1 MKTTF
6 KLGFLALLIGSITAV
21 GVASASPQAGRGDR
35 GAAAKAFDTNKDG
48 VLDAAERAAF
58 KAARE
63 ANRGARKAQ
72 MLATFD
78 TNKDGKLD
86 ATERAAMKDAR
97 MSEHFK
103 KLDTDGNGQISLAE
117 FKAGKPKGGMGHHGR
132 HGKGRHGGGDHQRG
146 PGHDRGQMDDGPDG
160 Q

>member
-6 KLGFLALLIGSITAV
+6 KLGFLAVLLGSITAV

-35 GAAAKAFDTNKDG
+35 PDVKAFDTNKDG
-48 VLDAAERAAF
+48 KLDDAERAAF

-86 ATERAAMKDAR
+86 DTEREAMMTAR
-97 MSEHFK
+97 MTEHFK
-103 KLDTDGNGQISLAE
+103 KLDTDGNGQISFAE

-146 PGHDRGQMDDGPDG
+146 PGHDRGSMDDGPDG
-160 Q
+160 E